1 MFCAT
6 MEIATPS
13 ASPTASRA
21 TIVVGRVRIGRMAQA
36 HHEGATMPT
45 TIAPSGLADVNGIQ
59 LAYQTFGDD
68 GPAPLVLLHGGF
80 GSMEMFGPNI
90 AAFAAGRR
98 VVGVDLQSHGRSPA
112 ADRPM
117 AFESMADDIAA
128 LIDALRLG
136 RADILG
142 FSLGGTVALR
152 LGIQHPDRVRR
163 LVLVSTVV
171 RRSAWYPEMV
181 AGFDAMGPE
190 TAEFMRRTPMFE
202 TYKAIAPNVDD
213 FQTLVTQLTTQLKED
228 YDWSDEAARLPMP
241 VMIVAGDADGLP
253 PRSAVELFEL
263 LGGGQRDAGWDRSGM
278 SRHRLA
284 VLPGVTHYEIN
295 VSPALAAAVTP
306 FLDEA

>member
-68 GPAPLVLLHGGF
+68 G
-80 GSMEMFGPNI
+80 
-90 AAFAAGRR
+90 
-98 VVGVDLQSHGRSPA
+98 
-112 ADRPM
+112 
-117 AFESMADDIAA
+117 
-128 LIDALRLG
+128 
-136 RADILG
+136 
-142 FSLGGTVALR
+142 
-152 LGIQHPDRVRR
+152 
-163 LVLVSTVV
+163 
-171 RRSAWYPEMV
+171 
-181 AGFDAMGPE
+181 
-190 TAEFMRRTPMFE
+190 
-202 TYKAIAPNVDD
+202 
-213 FQTLVTQLTTQLKED
+213 
-228 YDWSDEAARLPMP
+228 
-241 VMIVAGDADGLP
+241 LP